1 MMQQPLRVLIVG
13 GGTAGWMAACLLAQR
28 WAERPVQ
35 VTLLES
41 PEIGIIGVGEGSTPQ
56 LRAFFQRL
64 GLSDRDWMGRCNAT
78 FKTGIRFEG
87 WSEKPG
93 AASYFHPFASPI
105 DGHTLPAFH
114 WHAFLRRRGVDAAA
128 HPDPFFLGAVLADSG
143 LAPLAARSFPF
154 DIAHGYHFDA
164 HLVGARLRDHA
175 VSLGVR
181 HLEGTV
187 GEVVL
192 GEAGAISAVRLT
204 EGATLEADFFL
215 DATGFRS
222 VLLQEALQVP
232 FVSFKAN
239 LFNDAAVV
247 APTPIKAFIPT
258 ATAAIA
264 MRCGWRWRIPLTNR
278 YGNGYVYS
286 TDHCT
291 PEEAEREF
299 RAALEL
305 SEDVAVRHLKMRV
318 GRVAEH
324 WRANCLAV
332 GLSQGFIE
340 PLEATALHLV
350 QETVEGFIRA
360 FEAGGFTPQHRT
372 RFNAEI
378 NARFE
383 GVRDYIVCHYKM
395 SRRSDT
401 AYWRAAAEMETLS
414 DSLRGVL
421 DSWFAGKDV
430 REEVARQSIGKYY
443 TDMSWTCLLSG
454 YGHFPV
460 PERQPSEGE
469 RRFDMAAIEDFVS
482 RCALNFP
489 SHREALEQELRA

>member
-1 MMQQPLRVLIVG
+1 MMQQPLRILIVG

-28 WAERPVQ
+28 WRERPVLI
-35 VTLLES
+35 TLLES

-56 LRAFFQRL
+56 LRAFFKRM
-64 GLSDRDWMGRCNAT
+64 GLAECDWMGRCNAT
-78 FKTGIRFEG
+78 YKTGIRFAG

-93 AASYFHPFASPI
+93 AESYFHPFASVL

-114 WHAFLRRRGVDAAA
+114 WHAFLRRHGADAAA
-128 HPDPFFLGAVLADSG
+128 HPDPFFLATLLADNG
-143 LAPLAARSFPF
+143 LAPIPAKSFPF
-154 DIAHGYHFDA
+154 DIAYGYHFDA
-164 HLVGARLRDHA
+164 HLVGACLRDHA
-175 VSLGVR
+175 TSLGVR

-187 GEVVL
+187 AKVEV
-192 GEAGAISAVRLT
+192 GEAGAISAVGLAGG
-204 EGATLEADFFL
+204 ETLEADFFL

-222 VLLQEALQVP
+222 LLLQEALRVP
-232 FVSFKAN
+232 FVAFKAN
-239 LFNDAAVV
+239 LFNDSAVV
-247 APTPIKAFIPT
+247 APTPIEAFIPT
-258 ATAAIA
+258 ATAAIT

-286 TDHCT
+286 ADHCT

-299 RAALEL
+299 RAALGLGE
-305 SEDVAVRHLKMRV
+305 EAAVRHLKMRV

-324 WRANCLAV
+324 WRGNCLAV

-360 FEAGGFTPQHRT
+360 FEEGGFTPKHRA

-401 AYWRAAAEMETLS
+401 EYWRAASELETLS

-421 DSWFAGKDV
+421 DSWFGCKDL
-430 REEVARQSIGKYY
+430 RDEVARQNIAKYY
-443 TDMSWTCLLSG
+443 TDMSWTCLLAG
-454 YGHFPV
+454 YGHFPA
-460 PERQPSEGE
+460 PERQMSDEE
-469 RRFDMAAIEDFVS
+469 RRFDMALIEDFVS
-482 RCALNFP
+482 RCALNFRP
-489 SHREALEQELRA
+489 HREVLAG